1 MRVQGKTLLKDY
13 TFFQLISQYWDLEL
27 GDIIQIDWGNR
38 YIVKSISKA
47 ENLSYIKYSLIN
59 MEKGYKIYLTISKEN
74 IGEQYITYNNL
85 KNIIRIDN
93 NLVTINNKRL
103 PKNSDYYIKYIN
115 KYKIYNLFDIIKIS
129 GDEIDEI

>member
-13 TFFQLISQYWDLEL
+13 TFFQLISQYRDLEL

-38 YIVKSISKA
+38 YIIKSISKA

-74 IGEQYITYNNL
+74 TGEQYITYNNL

-115 KYKIYNLFDIIKIS
+115 KYKIYNLFDIIKIA

>member
-13 TFFQLISQYWDLEL
+13 TFFQLISQYRDLEL

-74 IGEQYITYNNL
+74 TGEQYIIYNNL

-103 PKNSDYYIKYIN
+103 PKSSNYYIKYIN
-115 KYKIYNLFDIIKIS
+115 KYNINNLFKLK
-129 GDEIDEI
+129 GMTQDEIK

>member
-13 TFFQLISQYWDLEL
+13 TFFQLISQYRDLEL

-59 MEKGYKIYLTISKEN
+59 IEKGYKIYLTISKEN
-74 IGEQYITYNNL
+74 TGEQYIIYNNL

-103 PKNSDYYIKYIN
+103 PKSSDYYIKYIN
-115 KYKIYNLFDIIKIS
+115 KYNINNLFKLKDMTQ
-129 GDEIDEI
+129 DEIK

>member
-13 TFFQLISQYWDLEL
+13 TFFQLISQYRDLEL

-74 IGEQYITYNNL
+74 TGEQYITYNNL

-103 PKNSDYYIKYIN
+103 PKSSDYYIKYIN
-115 KYKIYNLFDIIKIS
+115 KYNINNLFKLKDMTQ
-129 GDEIDEI
+129 DEIK

>member
-13 TFFQLISQYWDLEL
+13 TFFQLISQYRDLEL
-27 GDIIQIDWGNR
+27 GDIIQIDWGNK

-47 ENLSYIKYSLIN
+47 KDLNYIKYSLIN

-74 IGEQYITYNNL
+74 TGEQYIIYNNL

-103 PKNSDYYIKYIN
+103 PKSSDYYIKYIN
-115 KYKIYNLFDIIKIS
+115 KYNINNLFKLK
-129 GDEIDEI
+129 GMTQDEIK

>member
-13 TFFQLISQYWDLEL
+13 TFFQLISQYRDLEL

-47 ENLSYIKYSLIN
+47 ENLNYIKYSLIN
-59 MEKGYKIYLTISKEN
+59 MEKDYKIYLTISKEN
-74 IGEQYITYNNL
+74 TGEQYIIYNNL

-115 KYKIYNLFDIIKIS
+115 KYKIYNLFDITKIA

>member
-13 TFFQLISQYWDLEL
+13 TFFQLISQYRDLEL

-74 IGEQYITYNNL
+74 TGEQYIIYNNL
-85 KNIIRIDN
+85 KNIICIDN

-103 PKNSDYYIKYIN
+103 PKSSDYYIKYIN
-115 KYKIYNLFDIIKIS
+115 KYNINNLFKLKDMTQ
-129 GDEIDEI
+129 DEIK

>member
-13 TFFQLISQYWDLEL
+13 TFFQLISQYRDLKL

-47 ENLSYIKYSLIN
+47 ENLNYIKYSLIN

-74 IGEQYITYNNL
+74 TGEQYIIYNNL

-103 PKNSDYYIKYIN
+103 PKSSDYYIKYIN
-115 KYKIYNLFDIIKIS
+115 KYNINNLFKLKDMTQ
-129 GDEIDEI
+129 DEIK

>member
-13 TFFQLISQYWDLEL
+13 TFFQLISQYRDLEL
-27 GDIIQIDWGNR
+27 RDIIQIDWGNR

-47 ENLSYIKYSLIN
+47 ENLNYIKYSLIN
-59 MEKGYKIYLTISKEN
+59 MEKGYKIYLIISKEN
-74 IGEQYITYNNL
+74 TGEQYIIYNNL

-103 PKNSDYYIKYIN
+103 PKKSDYYIKYIN
-115 KYKIYNLFDIIKIS
+115 KYKIYNLFDIIKIA

>member
-13 TFFQLISQYWDLEL
+13 TFFQLISQYRDLEL

-74 IGEQYITYNNL
+74 TGEQYIIYNNL

-103 PKNSDYYIKYIN
+103 PKSSDYYIKYIN
-115 KYKIYNLFDIIKIS
+115 KYNINNLFKLK
-129 GDEIDEI
+129 GMTQDEIK

>member
-13 TFFQLISQYWDLEL
+13 TFFQLISQYRDLEL

-47 ENLSYIKYSLIN
+47 ENLNYIKYSLIN

-74 IGEQYITYNNL
+74 TGEQYIIYNNL

-103 PKNSDYYIKYIN
+103 PKSSDYYIKYIN
-115 KYKIYNLFDIIKIS
+115 KYNINNLFKLKDMTQ
-129 GDEIDEI
+129 DEIK

>member
-13 TFFQLISQYWDLEL
+13 TFFQLISQYRDLEL

-47 ENLSYIKYSLIN
+47 ENLNYIKYSLIN

-74 IGEQYITYNNL
+74 TGEQYIIYNNL

-103 PKNSDYYIKYIN
+103 PKSSDYYIKYIN
-115 KYKIYNLFDIIKIS
+115 KYNINNLFKLK
-129 GDEIDEI
+129 GMTQDEIK

>member
-13 TFFQLISQYWDLEL
+13 TFFQLISQYRDLEL

-47 ENLSYIKYSLIN
+47 ENLNYIKYSLIN

-74 IGEQYITYNNL
+74 TGEQYIIYNNL

-115 KYKIYNLFDIIKIS
+115 KYKIYNLFDIIKIA

>member
-13 TFFQLISQYWDLEL
+13 TFFQLISQYRDLEL
-27 GDIIQIDWGNR
+27 GDIIQIDWDNR
-38 YIVKSISKA
+38 YIVKSISKT
-47 ENLSYIKYSLIN
+47 ENLNYIKYSLIN

-74 IGEQYITYNNL
+74 TGEQYIIYNNL

-103 PKNSDYYIKYIN
+103 PKNSDYYIKYI
-115 KYKIYNLFDIIKIS
+115 IYLI
-129 GDEIDEI
+129 

>member
-13 TFFQLISQYWDLEL
+13 TFFQLISQYRDLEL

-47 ENLSYIKYSLIN
+47 ENLNYIKYSLIN

-74 IGEQYITYNNL
+74 TGEQYITYNNL

-103 PKNSDYYIKYIN
+103 PKSSDYYIKYIN
-115 KYKIYNLFDIIKIS
+115 KYNINNLFKLKDMTQ
-129 GDEIDEI
+129 DEIK

>member
-13 TFFQLISQYWDLEL
+13 TFFQLISQYRNLEL

-47 ENLSYIKYSLIN
+47 ENLNYIKYSLIN

-74 IGEQYITYNNL
+74 TGEQYIIYNNL

-103 PKNSDYYIKYIN
+103 PKSSDYYIKYIN
-115 KYKIYNLFDIIKIS
+115 KYNINNLFKLKDMTQ
-129 GDEIDEI
+129 DEIK

>member
-13 TFFQLISQYWDLEL
+13 TFFQLISQYRDLEL

-38 YIVKSISKA
+38 YIVKSISKV

-74 IGEQYITYNNL
+74 TGEQYIIYNNL

-103 PKNSDYYIKYIN
+103 PKSSDYYIKYIN
-115 KYKIYNLFDIIKIS
+115 KYNINNLFKLKEMTQ
-129 GDEIDEI
+129 DEIK

>member
-13 TFFQLISQYWDLEL
+13 TFFQLISQYRDLEL

-74 IGEQYITYNNL
+74 TGEQYITYNNL
-85 KNIIRIDN
+85 KNIICIDN

-103 PKNSDYYIKYIN
+103 PKSSDYYIKYIN
-115 KYKIYNLFDIIKIS
+115 KYNINNLFKLKDMTQ
-129 GDEIDEI
+129 DEIK

>member
-13 TFFQLISQYWDLEL
+13 TFFQLISQYRDLEL

-59 MEKGYKIYLTISKEN
+59 MEKGYKIYLNISKEN
-74 IGEQYITYNNL
+74 TGEQYIIYNNL

-103 PKNSDYYIKYIN
+103 PKSSDYYIKYIN
-115 KYKIYNLFDIIKIS
+115 KYNINNLFKLKS
-129 GDEIDEI
+129 MTQDEIK

>member
-13 TFFQLISQYWDLEL
+13 TFFQLISQYRDLEL

-74 IGEQYITYNNL
+74 TGEQYIIYNNL

-103 PKNSDYYIKYIN
+103 PKSSDYYIKYIN
-115 KYKIYNLFDIIKIS
+115 KYNINNLFKLKDMTQ
-129 GDEIDEI
+129 DEIK

>member
-13 TFFQLISQYWDLEL
+13 TFFQLISQYRDLEL

-74 IGEQYITYNNL
+74 TGEQYIIYNNL

-93 NLVTINNKRL
+93 KLVTINNKRL
-103 PKNSDYYIKYIN
+103 PKSSDYYIKYIN
-115 KYKIYNLFDIIKIS
+115 KYNINNLFKLK
-129 GDEIDEI
+129 GMTQDEIK